1 MDINKHIKQGILHYL
16 IVAGKYPH
24 VQALFPQKQF
34 TDHDLLEILF
44 YEAYSRL
51 SKESRFFF
59 TTISVFCLDNYT
71 PVPPITLT
79 AKTDD
84 GVETTPVLPSDTT
97 LPPAG
102 DDSIEDL
109 LNGAMPK
116 KFEP

>member
-1 MDINKHIKQGILHYL
+1 MDVNKHIKQGILHYL

-71 PVPPITLT
+71 PVPLITLT
-79 AKTDD
+79 EKADD
-84 GVETTPVLPSDTT
+84 KVGSIPVLGQDIDM
-97 LPPAG
+97 PPAA

>member
-1 MDINKHIKQGILHYL
+1 MDVNKHIKQGILHYL

-71 PVPPITLT
+71 PVPPITL
-79 AKTDD
+79 AEKNDA
-84 GVETTPVLPSDTT
+84 GVGSIPGFKPDNTTP
-97 LPPAG
+97 PAA
-102 DDSIEDL
+102 DSSIEDL